1 MPKRPPIT
9 NRVRELREAH
19 DQMSQSALA
28 KAIGVT
34 RQTVIAIE
42 QGKYSPS
49 LESAFRIAREFGVG
63 LEEVF
68 GWEGDESSEASK

>member
-9 NRVRELREAH
+9 NRVRELREAQ
-19 DQMSQSALA
+19 DNMSQVTLA

-49 LESAFRIAREFGVG
+49 LESAFRIARVFGVG
-63 LEEVF
+63 LEDVF
-68 GWEGDESSEASK
+68 GWEGE

>member
-19 DQMSQSALA
+19 GPMSQAALA
-28 KAIGVT
+28 EAIGVT

-49 LESAFRIAREFGVG
+49 LESAFRIARVFGVG
-63 LEEVF
+63 LEDVF
-68 GWEGDESSEASK
+68 GWEGE

>member
-9 NRVRELREAH
+9 NRVRELRDQH
-19 DQMSQSALA
+19 DGMSQSALA
-28 KAIGVT
+28 KEIGVT

-49 LESAFRIAREFGVG
+49 LESAFRIARVFKVG

-68 GWEGDESSEASK
+68 GWEGE

>member
-19 DQMSQSALA
+19 GQMSQAALA
-28 KAIGVT
+28 EAIGVT

-49 LESAFRIAREFGVG
+49 LESAFRIARVFGVG
-63 LEEVF
+63 LEDVF
-68 GWEGDESSEASK
+68 GWEGE